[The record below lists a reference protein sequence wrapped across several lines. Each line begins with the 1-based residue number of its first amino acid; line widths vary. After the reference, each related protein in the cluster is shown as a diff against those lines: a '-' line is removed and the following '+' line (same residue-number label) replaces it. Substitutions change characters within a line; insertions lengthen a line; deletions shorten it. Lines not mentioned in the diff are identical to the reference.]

1 MPCGRCPSCM
11 RNRQNEWVFRLNEE
25 LRISPFA
32 YFFTL
37 TYKDDLLPILVCD
50 LKYKIEIPTLCKR
63 DIQLF
68 MKRLRK
74 NTGLKF
80 KYHIVGEY
88 GPSTLRP
95 HYHGLMFSQKP
106 LNQDDLMNAWHKQD
120 LHYKVFEPCFSR
132 SAVGYVTKYICA
144 VPFLPEHLKNLPR
157 EYRPFTMC
165 SKGLGLSYLETNSD
179 LVDKKLGQMED
190 FVVLDGKKMAMPRYY
205 RDKLFPLVHN
215 GLGLVDRES
224 SQIHFRQS
232 LKKQELSLS
241 IEKKRYNNFLF
252 KNGLDDCDSSRVQY
266 EDYKKMIRRDSWRK
280 AYKNSKYNLSKMKI

>member
-37 TYKDDLLPILVCD
+37 TYRDDSLPIMVCD
-50 LKYKIEIPTLCKR
+50 LNLKIEIPTLCKR

-74 NTGLKF
+74 NTECPM

-95 HYHGLMFSQKP
+95 HYHGLLFSQYALRQEDIMKAWP
-106 LNQDDLMNAWHKQD
+106 YQDVKF
-120 LHYKVFEPCFSR
+120 KIFEPCFSR
-132 SAVGYVTKYICA
+132 SAIGYVTKYICA

-165 SKGLGLSYLETNSD
+165 SKGLGLSYLEVNPS
-179 LVDKKLGQMED
+179 LVDKKVAQIED
-190 FVVLDGKKMAMPRYY
+190 FVVLDGKKIAMPRYY

-215 GLGLVDRES
+215 GLGLVDREQ
-224 SQIHFRQS
+224 SQLHYRHS

-241 IEKKRYNNFLF
+241 IEEKRYKNFLF
-252 KNGLDDCDSSRVQY
+252 KNGLEDSDSSRMQY
-266 EDYKKMIRRDSWRK
+266 EDYKKMIRSESWRK